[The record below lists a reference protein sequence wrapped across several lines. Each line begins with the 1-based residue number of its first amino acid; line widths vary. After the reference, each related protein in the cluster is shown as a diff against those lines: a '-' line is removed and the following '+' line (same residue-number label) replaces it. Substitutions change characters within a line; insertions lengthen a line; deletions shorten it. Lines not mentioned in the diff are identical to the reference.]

1 MTPAARVAAAIGVL
15 DRMLAGTPVEQA
27 LTNWGRANRYAG
39 SGDRHAV
46 RDIVFEAVRCRR
58 SFAAIGGAETGRGII
73 LGLLRANGQPVE
85 AVFNGEGHAPAQ
97 LAQTELGGGRPPDA
111 LTEAEALD
119 CPDWLMQPLKVSLG
133 ADFEA
138 VLRTLQHRA
147 PIFLRVNTARVGVA
161 EAIALLAGEGIDC
174 HPHPLATTA
183 VEVTRNL
190 RKVTSSQA
198 YTDGLVELQDAAS
211 QAVIEAL
218 PLADGMRVLDYC
230 AGGGGKTLAMAA
242 RARLDLTAHDANPAR
257 LRDLPARAARAGV
270 TIRLADAKTVADAA
284 PYDLVLADVPCSGS
298 GAWRRS
304 PEGKWALTPEKLQD
318 LLVTQSGILNAV
330 SPLVRPSGALAYVTC
345 SLLQGEN
352 QAQADAFLAR
362 TPAFTLEEMRHLTP
376 LDGGD
381 GFFCALF
388 RRSS

>member
-15 DRMLAGTPVEQA
+15 DRMLAGTSVEQA

-46 RDIVFEAVRCRR
+46 RDLVFEAVRCRR

-85 AVFNGEGHAPAQ
+85 AFFNGEGHAPAQ
-97 LAQTELGGGRPPDA
+97 LAQTELSGGRPPDA

-119 CPDWLMQPLKVSLG
+119 CPDWLMQPLKASLG

-161 EAIALLAGEGIDC
+161 EAIVRLAGEGIDC

-183 VEVTRNL
+183 VEVTGNP
-190 RKVTSSQA
+190 RKITLSQA

-230 AGGGGKTLAMAA
+230 AGGGGKTLAMAS
-242 RARLDLTAHDANPAR
+242 RARLGLTAHDANPAR

-270 TIRLADAKTVADAA
+270 AIRLADEKTVADAA
-284 PYDLVLADVPCSGS
+284 PFDLVLADVPCSGS

-304 PEGKWALTPEKLQD
+304 PEGKWALTPEKLQA
-318 LLVTQSGILNAV
+318 LLAAQSSILDEA
-330 SPLVRPSGALAYVTC
+330 SRLVRPSGTLAYVTC
-345 SLLQGEN
+345 SLLQDEN
-352 QAQADAFLAR
+352 QSQADAFLAR
-362 TPAFTLEEMRHLTP
+362 EPAFTREKMLRLTP